1 MNTRKIIS
9 FVVLLLFLSVLWYGI
24 AKDEFDET
32 IFNGNL
38 L

>member
-1 MNTRKIIS
+1 MNTRKIVTFIVFIV
-9 FVVLLLFLSVLWYGI
+9 FVAVLWYGI
-24 AKDEFDET
+24 AKDEFAET